1 MAQPPHPS
9 LLWGEKPKGH
19 GQGMGDKA
27 KTHMGEQQHGNTL
40 GKLKKTQA
48 VIFPS
53 ALGDYLGWI
62 FNCPDSNPIQM
73 NPPPK

>member
-19 GQGMGDKA
+19 GQGMGDEA

-40 GKLKKTQA
+40 GKFKKPRLSHFHLPLETIRGGFSTVQ
-48 VIFPS
+48 ILTPS
-53 ALGDYLGWI
+53 R
-62 FNCPDSNPIQM
+62 
-73 NPPPK
+73 